1 MTARQPFT
9 ALCRSLTQSRFTGRA
24 DLHLHSTHSDGL
36 YTPADLVDLARRSG
50 LSAIALTDHDTLEGV
65 SPARSAAV
73 GTGVEIVAGVEI
85 TCEFRTKELHL
96 LAYFVRPEDGPL
108 NEALTRL
115 RRHRVERFR
124 EMLERLRA
132 DGVSVDEEG
141 LCQRSTHDSLGRR
154 HLAELLVKAK
164 RVGSLRE
171 AFARY
176 LKDGARAAV
185 PKVRLPVIEA
195 LAMVR
200 GAGGVASWAHPSY
213 DCTREALAE
222 LRGAGLGAVEVEYPT
237 TRNTRAR
244 ELREWARALGMAVS
258 GGSDCH
264 GPDQPRRGVGA
275 ATISADELE
284 ALRARVRSHEKPEAS
299 ISTDY

>member
-9 ALCRSLTQSRFTGRA
+9 ALCSSLTRSRFAGRV

-50 LSAIALTDHDTLEGV
+50 LSAIALTDHDTLGGV
-65 SPARSAAV
+65 VEAQNAAV
-73 GTGVEIVAGVEI
+73 GSGVEVVAGVEI

-96 LAYFVRPEDGPL
+96 LAYFVRPDYGPL

-115 RRHRVERFR
+115 RSHRVERFR
-124 EMLERLRA
+124 EMLKRLRA
-132 DGVSVDEEG
+132 DGVSVDEDD
-141 LCQRSTHDSLGRR
+141 LCKRSTHDSLGRR

-176 LKDGARAAV
+176 LKDGGRAAV
-185 PKVRLPVIEA
+185 PKVRLPVHEA
-195 LAMVR
+195 LLLVQ

-222 LRGAGLGAVEVEYPT
+222 LQGAGLGAVEVEYPT
-237 TRNTRAR
+237 MRPSRAR
-244 ELREWARALGMAVS
+244 ELRQWARALGMAVS

-264 GPDQPRRGVGA
+264 GPDQPRRAVGA

-284 ALRARVRSHEKPEAS
+284 ELRTK
-299 ISTDY
+299 I

>member
-9 ALCRSLTQSRFTGRA
+9 ALCRSLTRSRFDGRA

-50 LSAIALTDHDTLEGV
+50 LSAIALTDHDTLGGV
-65 SPARSAAV
+65 SLARSAAV
-73 GTGVEIVAGVEI
+73 GTNVEIIAGVEI

-96 LAYFVRPEDGPL
+96 LAYFVNAEDGPL

-115 RRHRVERFR
+115 RWHRVERFR
-124 EMLERLRA
+124 EMVERLRA
-132 DGVSVDEEG
+132 DGVSVDEDD
-141 LCQRSTHDSLGRR
+141 LSRRSSHDSLGRR

-176 LKDGARAAV
+176 LKDGGRAAV
-185 PKVRLPVIEA
+185 PKVRLPVNEA
-195 LAMVR
+195 LALVR
-200 GAGGVASWAHPSY
+200 RAGGVASWAHPSY

-222 LRGAGLGAVEVEYPT
+222 LRNAGLGAVEVEYPT
-237 TRNTRAR
+237 TRNSRTR
-244 ELREWARALGMAVS
+244 ELRNWARALGMAVS

-264 GPDQPRRGVGA
+264 GPDQPRRTVGA

-284 ALRARVRSHEKPEAS
+284 ALRARVSS
-299 ISTDY
+299 Q